1 MAYVVHERFMNFAGQ
16 ACAKLNRDQ
25 AIYKKPTD
33 THSLL
38 IRTVSPL
45 LFFAPN
51 VHLAMLERVWI
62 DETINEV
69 GWKSHV
75 AKLND
80 EWREFVLFATVL
92 CEINQPTFRRNH

>member
-1 MAYVVHERFMNFAGQ
+1 MNFAGQ
-16 ACAKLNRDQ
+16 ACARLNRDQ
-25 AIYKKPTD
+25 PIYIKAKD
-33 THSLL
+33 SHSFL

-51 VHLAMLERVWI
+51 VHLALLERVWI

-69 GWKSHV
+69 PWKAHV
-75 AKLND
+75 VKLNE

-92 CEINQPTFRRNH
+92 RELGQ